1 MKLGNGFYHLLK
13 SAFADFSRN
22 KTRTLL
28 TSLGITIGVLSVV
41 MLIALGL
48 GLKNYINQQFES
60 LGTNLVMVMA
70 GNIEGGN
77 IQEMR
82 STMSGVSFDEQD
94 YLAVKKVRGIDYVSP
109 LVYKSAIIES
119 DKETK
124 SGFLEGTNED
134 YFKISN
140 TKMEIGELFTKADVQ
155 SRSKKGVIGYT
166 LAENLFGNAKNAYGK
181 SVRAENLRI
190 KIIGVMTKIGDPDTD
205 GALIIPYKTTYG
217 TLNPDKSFYGIFA
230 GVSSKDAVEQVKTD
244 IKNALLKK
252 YKDEEFSVVDST
264 QLLNMINQIFGMINA
279 VLVAIGSIS
288 LLVGGIGIM
297 NIMYATVTERTKE
310 VGIRRAIGAT
320 QKDILMQF
328 LTEAVTLSLL
338 GGILG
343 LVIAIILVLIIRLF
357 FPASINAFSVIITF
371 VISSGIGIVFGV
383 FPARRAAKLPP
394 IEAIR
399 YE

>member
-1 MKLGNGFYHLLK
+1 MKLNNGTWHLIK

-28 TSLGITIGVLSVV
+28 TSLGITIGVMSVV

-60 LGTNLVMVMA
+60 LGANLIMIIA

-82 STMSGVSFDEQD
+82 NSLSGVSFDEQD
-94 YLAVKKVRGIDYVSP
+94 YLTVKKVRGIAYASP
-109 LVYKSAIIES
+109 LFYKSAIMKS

-124 SGFLEGTNED
+124 IGTLEGSNEE

-166 LAENLFGNAKNAYGK
+166 LADDLFNLPEDALGK
-181 SVRAENLRI
+181 TVRVENLRI
-190 KIIGVMTKIGDPDTD
+190 KIIGVMAKVGDPDTD
-205 GALIIPYKTTYG
+205 SALIIPYKTTYG
-217 TLNPDKSFYGIFA
+217 SLNPDKTFYGIFA
-230 GVSSKDAVEQVKTD
+230 GATSKDQIEQAKKD
-244 IKNALLKK
+244 IKNALLEK
-252 YKDEEFSVVDST
+252 YEKEEFSVVDAA
-264 QLLNMINQIFGMINA
+264 QMLDMINQIFGMINA

-320 QKDILMQF
+320 EKDILMQF

-338 GGILG
+338 GGLLG
-343 LVIAIILVLIIRLF
+343 LFMSIGIVLIIRLF
-357 FPASINAFSVIITF
+357 FPAEVNITSVIVTLI
-371 VISSGIGIVFGV
+371 ISSGIGIVFGV

>member
-1 MKLGNGFYHLLK
+1 MKLNNGTWHLIK

-22 KTRTLL
+22 KTRTFL
-28 TSLGITIGVLSVV
+28 TSLGITIGVMSVV

-48 GLKNYINQQFES
+48 GLKNYINDQFS
-60 LGTNLVMVMA
+60 NLGANLIMIVA

-94 YLAVKKVRGIDYVSP
+94 YSTVKKVKGIDFVSP
-109 LVYKSAIIES
+109 LFYKSVVIES

-124 SGFLEGTNED
+124 VGFLEGSNEE

-140 TKMEIGELFTKADVQ
+140 TKTVVGELFTKADVA

-166 LAENLFGNAKNAYGK
+166 LADDLFEAPEDALGK
-181 SVRAENLRI
+181 TIRVENLRI
-190 KIIGVMTKIGDPDTD
+190 KIIGVMEKIGDPDTD

-217 TLNPDKSFYGIFA
+217 SLNPNKTFYGIFA
-230 GVSSKDAVEQVKTD
+230 GVTSKDKVEQAKTD
-244 IKNALLKK
+244 IKTALLEK
-252 YKDEEFSVVDST
+252 YKKEEFSVVDAA
-264 QLLNMINQIFGMINA
+264 QMLNMINQIFNMINT

-310 VGIRRAIGAT
+310 IGIRRAIGAT
-320 QKDILMQF
+320 EKDVMMQF
-328 LTEAVTLSLL
+328 LTEAITLSLL
-338 GGILG
+338 GGLLG
-343 LVIAIILVLIIRLF
+343 LLISVLIVLLIRFF
-357 FPASINAFSVIITF
+357 FPAEINLTSVIVTLL
-371 VISSGIGIVFGV
+371 ISSGIGIVFGV